1 MKPVI
6 KWTISIVFVLALTAC
21 GSRSKHV
28 SLEKEGTK
36 YTIGNEVS
44 FYYPNTYSLD
54 TSQHTD
60 MIAPHSSNTLRF
72 IKDDETIFYTVIE
85 DKTDNS
91 NDDKDE
97 LYTAQLEQEGATN
110 IVVSKPILQSGI
122 TVFEITGNFNNT
134 GMRFKHIAY
143 FTSEYSY
150 IFGYLATIDDY
161 NDNIDM
167 ITEFLQSISIDD
179 TPTT

>member
-1 MKPVI
+1 MKPII
-6 KWTISIVFVLALTAC
+6 KWTMSIVCILALTAC

-28 SLEKEGTK
+28 SLEKDGTK
-36 YTIGNEVS
+36 YAIGNDVS
-44 FYYPNTYSLD
+44 FYYPNDFSLD
-54 TSQHTD
+54 TSRHYD
-60 MIAPHSSNTLRF
+60 VIAPKGSNTLRF

-97 LYTAQLEQEGATN
+97 LYTAQLEQEGASN
-110 IVVSKPILQSGI
+110 IVVSRPILQSGI
-122 TVFEITGNFNNT
+122 TVFEITGNYNTT

-143 FTSEYSY
+143 FKDEHSY
-150 IFGYLATIDDY
+150 VFGYFATIDDY
-161 NDNIDM
+161 NDHIDTV
-167 ITEFLQSISIDD
+167 TEFLHSIAIDD